1 MKKLC
6 IITILSIATTSL
18 FAQKTTI
25 PHLEKNG
32 NTTQL
37 IVQGKPFLILGGE
50 LHNSSTSGAAYMRPI
65 WEQMKKKNLNTVIAP
80 VYWELL
86 EPQEGKFDFSLVDSM
101 IGGARK
107 QNLHLVL
114 LWFASWKNGYSMYA
128 PAWIKKDTSRFH
140 RIKNQQGEPFV
151 VLSTFNDAAMK
162 ADAKA
167 FKTLMAHIRQVDEK
181 YQTVITVQLENE
193 VGLFH
198 EPRDH
203 NAEATKAYEQGVP

>member
-50 LHNSSTSGAAYMRPI
+50 LHNSSTSGAEYMRPI

-101 IGGARK
+101 IYGARK
-107 QNLHLVL
+107 QNLHLVI
-114 LWFASWKNGYSMYA
+114 LWFASWKNGYSTYV
-128 PAWIKKDTSRFH
+128 PTWIKDNSDKYREQKIKMVKACSNSQRFVM
-140 RIKNQQGEPFV
+140 QQPRLMP
-151 VLSTFNDAAMK
+151 VLSR
-162 ADAKA
+162 
-167 FKTLMAHIRQVDEK
+167 H
-181 YQTVITVQLENE
+181 
-193 VGLFH
+193 
-198 EPRDH
+198 
-203 NAEATKAYEQGVP
+203 

>member
-1 MKKLC
+1 MKKLSTL
-6 IITILSIATTSL
+6 IIVFIAATSL
-18 FAQKTTI
+18 FAQKAAI

-101 IGGARK
+101 VYGARK
-107 QNLHLVL
+107 QNLHLVI
-114 LWFASWKNGYSMYA
+114 LWFGSWKSIPTANS
-128 PAWIKKDTSRFH
+128 I
-140 RIKNQQGEPFV
+140 
-151 VLSTFNDAAMK
+151 L
-162 ADAKA
+162 
-167 FKTLMAHIRQVDEK
+167 
-181 YQTVITVQLENE
+181 
-193 VGLFH
+193 
-198 EPRDH
+198 
-203 NAEATKAYEQGVP
+203 